1 MVTNGEDI
9 LASGQPR
16 EPEQEKRI
24 RTMQEDLARASEH
37 ALPDLPIPTPS
48 EGEFTPS
55 VAEGPSFT
63 PPPAPAPPLVPMPPA
78 PSEVPA
84 GLPVIGEEEIDLL
97 GEVPGTPPPLAS
109 SIAEGTPP
117 SSNGPPPIIPTPPP
131 TTFEKPAPSFTQE
144 TPALTPEERL
154 SYGEETPGIPVIE
167 SASPPLASEGGA
179 APVLRPEELLSFG
192 EEALPEAKSSPFANI
207 TERIPIKFLAL
218 GGLGVVVI
226 AAAGVAYLI
235 LFNKP
240 TPPSTLHTPTPTISP
255 TTIGPK
261 CPEPQIPEPLIHV
274 TDTKQYSTESLD
286 KVGKTLERAL
296 TEPEVSNGRI
306 VRAVVKIE
314 AVAECRLLVLD
325 EVLAGFGII
334 LPKNVS
340 DSLDASSFLLFLWR
354 ENGAMRV
361 GFVIKTKN
369 TASLK
374 GDLAAWEPNMP
385 QDLDAFLRKLGKST
399 GAATP
404 TFQEITR
411 QSLAV
416 RYLNFPLPDVTIDYA
431 IDPTRNLFLLTTSRA
446 SMFAAIDALP

>member
-9 LASGQPR
+9 LASGQPS

-48 EGEFTPS
+48 EE
-55 VAEGPSFT
+55 APSFT
-63 PPPAPAPPLVPMPPA
+63 PPPAPTQPPASMPPV

-84 GLPVIGEEEIDLL
+84 GLPIVGEEEIDLL
-97 GEVPGTPPPLAS
+97 GEAPGTPPPPAPGGS
-109 SIAEGTPP
+109 PSPIPGIMPP
-117 SSNGPPPIIPTPPP
+117 PLSNGTSSTPTLPP
-131 TTFEKPAPSFTQE
+131 TAFEKPAPSFTPE
-144 TPALTPEERL
+144 TPVLSPEERL
-154 SYGEETPGIPVIE
+154 SYGEETPGTPVIE
-167 SASPPLASEGGA
+167 SASPPPASEGGT
-179 APVLRPEELLSFG
+179 APVLRPEEFLSFG
-192 EEALPEAKSSPFANI
+192 EEALPEAKRSPFENI
-207 TERIPIKFLAL
+207 TERIPMKFLAL
-218 GGLGVVVI
+218 GGVGVLVI
-226 AAAGVAYLI
+226 AAAGVVYLL

-240 TPPSTLHTPTPTISP
+240 TPPSSLLTPTPTIAP

-261 CPEPQIPEPLIHV
+261 CPEPQIPEPLIRV
-274 TDTKQYSTESLD
+274 ADTKQYSTESLD
-286 KVGKTLERAL
+286 KVGKTLERVL
-296 TEPEVSNGRI
+296 TEPEVPNGQI

-340 DSLDASSFLLFLWR
+340 DSLDASSFLLFVWR
-354 ENGAMRV
+354 ENNAMRA
-361 GFVIKTKN
+361 GFVIATKN
-369 TASLK
+369 AAALK

-404 TFQEITR
+404 IFQEINR
-411 QSLAV
+411 RSLTI

-446 SMFAAIDALP
+446 SMYAAVDALP